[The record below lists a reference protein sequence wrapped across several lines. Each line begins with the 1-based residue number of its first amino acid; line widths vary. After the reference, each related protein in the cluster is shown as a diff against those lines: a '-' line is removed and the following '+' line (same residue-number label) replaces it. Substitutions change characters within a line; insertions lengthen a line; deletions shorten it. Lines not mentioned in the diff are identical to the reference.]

1 MQGIPSRLYRAAQV
15 RELDR
20 RAIVDHGIPG
30 YELMMRAGR
39 AAWHAASEHFP
50 GARRPWVVCG
60 AGTNAG
66 DGYVVARLALK
77 AGREPCVAWLKDP
90 ATLSG
95 DARTA
100 WRAYRDAGG
109 EAAEWDGGPVPEDR
123 DLVVDGLLGTGLD
136 RPLSGRW
143 AAMVAAV
150 NASSRPVMA
159 LDIPSGLNADT
170 GAEMGAAVRA
180 DLTVTFV
187 GMKLG
192 LLTGRGP
199 VLCGRLRFA
208 SLAIPP
214 AVLDLQPAATRVR
227 QDQLSRILAPRSR
240 DAHKGRHGHVL
251 VVGGGPGMGG
261 APRLAAEAALRAGAG
276 LVTVA
281 TRPEHVPPLLAG
293 CPEVMSRGMENAA
306 DLDPLLER
314 ADVVALGP
322 GLGQGEWARAIFDR
336 VLAAEVPLVVD
347 ADGLNL
353 LAAVPRNRD
362 DWVLTPHPGEA
373 GRLLGLSTGAVEED
387 RPAAAEALQAR
398 YGGVVVLKG
407 AGTLICAAGHPL
419 AVCDRGNPG
428 MATAGMGDVL
438 TGIVAS
444 FAGQSI
450 ALPEAA
456 AFGVLVHALA
466 GDQAAGDAERGLMAR
481 DLIAAIRPVVNPA
494 VRG

>member
-1 MQGIPSRLYRAAQV
+1 MKTIPSRLYRAAQV

-20 RAIVDHGIPG
+20 RAIEEHGIPG
-30 YELMMRAGR
+30 YELMTRAGR
-39 AAWHAASEHFP
+39 SAWHLAGEYFP
-50 GARRPWVVCG
+50 GIRRPWVVCG
-60 AGTNAG
+60 AGNNAG
-66 DGYVVARLALK
+66 DGYVVARLALQ
-77 AGREPCVAWLKDP
+77 AGREPVVAWLKDP
-90 ATLSG
+90 ETLTG
-95 DARTA
+95 DALTA

-109 EAAEWDGGPVPEDR
+109 EAGPWDDGPMPGDR

-136 RPLSGRW
+136 RPLAGRW
-143 AAMVAAV
+143 AAVVAAI
-150 NASSRPVMA
+150 NDSGRPVLA

-199 VLCGRLRFA
+199 ARCGHIRFA

-214 AVLDLQPAATRVR
+214 AVLQLEPAATRLRDDLLGRV
-227 QDQLSRILAPRSR
+227 LPPRDR

-276 LVTVA
+276 LVSVA

-293 CPEVMSRGMENAA
+293 CPEVMAREISDAA
-306 DLDPLLER
+306 DLDPLLDR

-322 GLGQGEWARAIFDR
+322 GLGRCAWARGVFDR
-336 VLAAEVPLVVD
+336 VLGAAVPAVVD

-353 LAAVPRNRD
+353 LAEAPRRRD

-373 GRLLGLSTGAVEED
+373 GRLLDRPVAAVESD
-387 RPAAAEALQAR
+387 RPEAVRSLQAR
-398 YGGVVVLKG
+398 YGGVAVLKG
-407 AGTLICAAGHPL
+407 AGTLVCAPGQCL
-419 AVCDRGNPG
+419 SLCDRGNPG

-438 TGIVAS
+438 TGIIAS
-444 FAGQSI
+444 LAAQSLGL
-450 ALPEAA
+450 AEAA
-456 AFGVLVHALA
+456 SAGVLVHALA
-466 GDQAAGDAERGLMAR
+466 GDRAAGPAQRGLMAR
-481 DLIAAIRPVVNPA
+481 DLIDAIRPVVNPA
-494 VRG
+494 ARH